1 MDLGGGGSSFCAGTA
16 GCVFCGKESPVE
28 AHEGGAAEKQLDI
41 LSEKLYTFSDK
52 NEVINMAQSIENRV
66 FDRICS
72 KNSGWVFTPSHFLD
86 IGNRTGIDQSLGRL
100 AKSGKI
106 RRLARGLYDYPEKHS
121 ALGDLP
127 PNYERIAQAL
137 AGRDS
142 LKIQP
147 SGAYAANL
155 LGLTEQVPAKV
166 VFLTDGPN
174 RTVQINKQQ
183 IVLKRTTPKNMAT
196 SGRISGLV
204 IQALRHL
211 GQDHVDD
218 HIIEMLNKRLSAHDK
233 QQLIKDLRFA
243 PVWIG
248 NIFRQLQE

>member
-1 MDLGGGGSSFCAGTA
+1 
-16 GCVFCGKESPVE
+16 
-28 AHEGGAAEKQLDI
+28 
-41 LSEKLYTFSDK
+41 
-52 NEVINMAQSIENRV
+52 MAQSIENTI
-66 FDRICS
+66 FNRICS
-72 KNSGWVFTPSHFLD
+72 KNRGWVFTASHFLD
-86 IGNRTGIDQSLGRL
+86 IGSRTAVAQALVRL
-100 AKSGKI
+100 VKAGSI
-106 RRLARGLYDYPEKHS
+106 RRLAHGLYDYPEKHPT
-121 ALGDLP
+121 LGDLP

-155 LGLTEQVPAKV
+155 LGLTEQVPARI
-166 VFLTDGPN
+166 VFLTDGFN

-196 SGRISGLV
+196 AGRVSGLV

-218 HIIEMLNKRLSAHDK
+218 NIIGMLKKRLSDADRR
-233 QQLIKDLRFA
+233 QLMNDLRYA

-248 NIFRQLQE
+248 NIFRQLQK